1 MVVRI
6 ARMLPTHREQPSSA
20 DLHSGPDKTQ
30 ILEYMNSATA
40 ILFTTATAPDRY
52 APDAGR
58 PVPLS
63 VRSDGDWVWSD
74 AITYYLERHD
84 IAPEQDLLD
93 HIRRQHY
100 RCPELDPAGARTAL
114 ADFQRI
120 RGLSA

>member
-1 MVVRI
+1 MPVRI
-6 ARMLPTHREQPSSA
+6 ARMLPTHHEQPSSA
-20 DLHSGPDKTQ
+20 DLHGGPDKAQ
-30 ILEYMNSATA
+30 ILEYMKTATA
-40 ILFTTATAPDRY
+40 ILFTTATAPDRF

-93 HIRRQHY
+93 HIRRRHY
-100 RCPELDPAGARTAL
+100 RCAVLDVAGARTAL
-114 ADFQRI
+114 ADFQHE
-120 RGLSA
+120 RGLST

>member
-1 MVVRI
+1 MTVRI
-6 ARMLPTHREQPSSA
+6 ARLLPTHEGEPGPA
-20 DLHSGPDKTQ
+20 DLHDGADKAQ
-30 ILEYMNSATA
+30 ILDYMKAATA

-74 AITYYLERHD
+74 AITYYLEHYD

-93 HIRRQHY
+93 HMTRQHY
-100 RCPELDPAGARTAL
+100 RCAVLDAAGARIAL

>member
-1 MVVRI
+1 
-6 ARMLPTHREQPSSA
+6 MLDDGVEKMQIIEYLKSA
-20 DLHSGPDKTQ
+20 V
-30 ILEYMNSATA
+30 A
-40 ILFTTATAPDRY
+40 ILFTTGTAPDRY
-52 APDAGR
+52 EPDAGS

-84 IAPEQDLLD
+84 VAPEHDLLD
-93 HIRRQHY
+93 HIRRRHY
-100 RCPELDPAGARTAL
+100 RCAVLDTAGASTAL